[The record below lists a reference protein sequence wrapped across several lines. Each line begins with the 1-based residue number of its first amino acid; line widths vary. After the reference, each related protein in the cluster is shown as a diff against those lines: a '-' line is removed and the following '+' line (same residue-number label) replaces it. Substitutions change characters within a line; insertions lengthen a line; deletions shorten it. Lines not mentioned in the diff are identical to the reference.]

1 MSMDVYNQKME
12 NRMKLN
18 KKINKLIQKGGA
30 TLLAIV
36 CSTGTFAND
45 LLARALEGDVK
56 DSLGSGS
63 MFWKVFILVDIILAT
78 AMAVKSKNPMVF
90 VGVTAVAFIPAFLLK
105 TFVF

>member
-1 MSMDVYNQKME
+1 
-12 NRMKLN
+12 MKIG
-18 KKINKLIQKGGA
+18 KKVINLIRNGWL
-30 TLLAIV
+30 TLALALLSRSV
-36 CSTGTFAND
+36 FAND
-45 LLARALEGDVK
+45 LLAKALEGDVK
-56 DSLGSGS
+56 DSLGNGS

>member
-1 MSMDVYNQKME
+1 MKVGKKRFSLM
-12 NRMKLN
+12 NRVSSALVVF
-18 KKINKLIQKGGA
+18 
-30 TLLAIV
+30 LLSKNV
-36 CSTGTFAND
+36 LAND
-45 LLARALEGDVK
+45 LLAKALEGDVK

-90 VGVTAVAFIPAFLLK
+90 IGVTAVAFIPAFLLK

>member
-1 MSMDVYNQKME
+1 MSDKE
-12 NRMKLN
+12 NEMHKQNTLMKTI
-18 KKINKLIQKGGA
+18 KRGIN
-30 TLLAIV
+30 TLCVFLF
-36 CSTGTFAND
+36 SSNLWAND
-45 LLARALEGDVK
+45 LLSKALEGDVK

>member
-1 MSMDVYNQKME
+1 MKIGKKMVIL
-12 NRMKLN
+12 M
-18 KKINKLIQKGGA
+18 QKGVSA
-30 TLLAIV
+30 FLLTLLSNSV
-36 CSTGTFAND
+36 FAND

>member
-1 MSMDVYNQKME
+1 MKISKKRFSLM
-12 NRMKLN
+12 NRVSSALVVF
-18 KKINKLIQKGGA
+18 
-30 TLLAIV
+30 LLSKNV
-36 CSTGTFAND
+36 LAND
-45 LLARALEGDVK
+45 LLAKALEGDVK

>member
-1 MSMDVYNQKME
+1 MKMG
-12 NRMKLN
+12 
-18 KKINKLIQKGGA
+18 KKIVSFMQKAGSA
-30 TLLAIV
+30 FMFAMLSKSV
-36 CSTGTFAND
+36 FAND

-63 MFWKVFILVDIILAT
+63 MFWKIFILVDIILAT

-90 VGVTAVAFIPAFLLK
+90 IGVTAVAFIPAFLLK

>member
-1 MSMDVYNQKME
+1 
-12 NRMKLN
+12 MKIG
-18 KKINKLIQKGGA
+18 KKLINLIRNGGL
-30 TLLAIV
+30 TLALALLSRSV
-36 CSTGTFAND
+36 FAND
-45 LLARALEGDVK
+45 LLAKALEGDVK
-56 DSLGSGS
+56 DSLGNGS

>member
-1 MSMDVYNQKME
+1 MKMG
-12 NRMKLN
+12 
-18 KKINKLIQKGGA
+18 KKSFNLIQKGGLA
-30 TLLAIV
+30 LVSALLSHSV
-36 CSTGTFAND
+36 FAND
-45 LLARALEGDVK
+45 LLSRALEGDVK

-63 MFWKVFILVDIILAT
+63 MFWKIFILVDIILAT

>member
-1 MSMDVYNQKME
+1 MKVGKKRFTLMQKVS
-12 NRMKLN
+12 
-18 KKINKLIQKGGA
+18 A
-30 TLLAIV
+30 TLVVFLLSKSAL
-36 CSTGTFAND
+36 AND
-45 LLARALEGDVK
+45 LLAKALEGDVK

>member
-1 MSMDVYNQKME
+1 MRHKESEMHKQNTL
-12 NRMKLN
+12 MKS
-18 KKINKLIQKGGA
+18 IKGGISS
-30 TLLAIV
+30 LCVFLF
-36 CSTGTFAND
+36 SSSLWAND
-45 LLARALEGDVK
+45 LLSKALEGDVK

>member
-1 MSMDVYNQKME
+1 
-12 NRMKLN
+12 MKVGR
-18 KKINKLIQKGGA
+18 KLIKLIRNGGL
-30 TLLAIV
+30 TLVLALLSRTV
-36 CSTGTFAND
+36 FAND
-45 LLARALEGDVK
+45 LLAKAFEGDVK
-56 DSLGSGS
+56 DSLGNGS

>member
-1 MSMDVYNQKME
+1 MNAG
-12 NRMKLN
+12 
-18 KKINKLIQKGGA
+18 KKTSNLIKKGWGVLMLI
-30 TLLAIV
+30 TLSRSA
-36 CSTGTFAND
+36 FAND
-45 LLARALEGDVK
+45 LLAKALQGDVA

>member
-1 MSMDVYNQKME
+1 
-12 NRMKLN
+12 MKIG
-18 KKINKLIQKGGA
+18 KKVASLLQKGRFVLA
-30 TLLAIV
+30 SALLSNSV
-36 CSTGTFAND
+36 FASD
-45 LLARALEGDVK
+45 LLASALEGDVK

>member
-1 MSMDVYNQKME
+1 MSIQ
-12 NRMKLN
+12 NRFTRNIKRGVSVL
-18 KKINKLIQKGGA
+18 GC
-30 TLLAIV
+30 LLL
-36 CSTGTFAND
+36 SSSLWAND
-45 LLARALEGDVK
+45 LLSKALEGDVR

>member
-1 MSMDVYNQKME
+1 MKMGKKMFNLMQKAG
-12 NRMKLN
+12 NT
-18 KKINKLIQKGGA
+18 LIFLVLSKS
-30 TLLAIV
+30 V
-36 CSTGTFAND
+36 FAND

-63 MFWKVFILVDIILAT
+63 MFWKVFVLVDIILAT

-90 VGVTAVAFIPAFLLK
+90 VGVAGIAFIPAFLLK

>member
-1 MSMDVYNQKME
+1 
-12 NRMKLN
+12 MKIL
-18 KKINKLIQKGGA
+18 KKIIAFSKELSIVA
-30 TLLAIV
+30 TVTLLSKSA
-36 CSTGTFAND
+36 FAND
-45 LLARALEGDVK
+45 LLAKALEGDVK

>member
-1 MSMDVYNQKME
+1 
-12 NRMKLN
+12 MKIG
-18 KKINKLIQKGGA
+18 KKTINSIQKGSA
-30 TLLAIV
+30 ALLCAV
-36 CSTGTFAND
+36 LSNSVLAND
-45 LLARALEGDVK
+45 LLSRALEGDVK

>member
-1 MSMDVYNQKME
+1 
-12 NRMKLN
+12 MKN
-18 KKINKLIQKGGA
+18 GKKSISSIQKAGA
-30 TLLAIV
+30 ALVCALLAN
-36 CSTGTFAND
+36 SAFASD
-45 LLARALEGDVK
+45 LLAKALEGDVK

>member
-1 MSMDVYNQKME
+1 
-12 NRMKLN
+12 MKVGR
-18 KKINKLIQKGGA
+18 KLINLIRNGGL
-30 TLLAIV
+30 TLALALLSRSV
-36 CSTGTFAND
+36 FAND
-45 LLARALEGDVK
+45 LLAKALEGDVK
-56 DSLGSGS
+56 DSLGNGS

>member
-1 MSMDVYNQKME
+1 MKMGKT
-12 NRMKLN
+12 MVS
-18 KKINKLIQKGGA
+18 LIQKGSL
-30 TLLAIV
+30 TLVSALLSHSV
-36 CSTGTFAND
+36 FAND

>member
-1 MSMDVYNQKME
+1 MG
-12 NRMKLN
+12 
-18 KKINKLIQKGGA
+18 KKIGNLIQKVSLA
-30 TLLAIV
+30 LAFILLTNSV
-36 CSTGTFAND
+36 FAND
-45 LLARALEGDVK
+45 LLAKALEGDVK

>member
-1 MSMDVYNQKME
+1 M
-12 NRMKLN
+12 
-18 KKINKLIQKGGA
+18 KINKKRFSLMNRVSSA
-30 TLLAIV
+30 LVVFLLSKNV
-36 CSTGTFAND
+36 LAND
-45 LLARALEGDVK
+45 LLAKALEGDVK

>member
-1 MSMDVYNQKME
+1 MKMGK
-12 NRMKLN
+12 R
-18 KKINKLIQKGGA
+18 IVKLIQRGGS
-30 TLLAIV
+30 TLVFLLLSKSV
-36 CSTGTFAND
+36 LAND
-45 LLARALEGDVK
+45 LLAKALEGDVK

-63 MFWKVFILVDIILAT
+63 MFWKVFILIDIILAT

>member
-1 MSMDVYNQKME
+1 
-12 NRMKLN
+12 MKIG
-18 KKINKLIQKGGA
+18 KKTVSLIQQGVSVLLF
-30 TLLAIV
+30 TLLSSSVLA
-36 CSTGTFAND
+36 SD
-45 LLARALEGDVK
+45 LLAKALEGDVK
-56 DSLGSGS
+56 DSLGGGS

>member
-1 MSMDVYNQKME
+1 MQKQ
-12 NRMKLN
+12 NTLMK
-18 KKINKLIQKGGA
+18 IFKGVIS
-30 TLLAIV
+30 TLCIFLF
-36 CSTGTFAND
+36 SSSLWAND
-45 LLARALEGDVK
+45 LLSKALEGDVK

>member
-1 MSMDVYNQKME
+1 MKMG
-12 NRMKLN
+12 
-18 KKINKLIQKGGA
+18 KKSFSLIQKGSLA
-30 TLLAIV
+30 LVSALLSNSV
-36 CSTGTFAND
+36 LAND

-56 DSLGSGS
+56 DSLGGGA

>member
-1 MSMDVYNQKME
+1 
-12 NRMKLN
+12 MKIG
-18 KKINKLIQKGGA
+18 KKLRDFMTRGGVTLITA
-30 TLLAIV
+30 LITRN
-36 CSTGTFAND
+36 SFAND

-63 MFWKVFILVDIILAT
+63 MFWKIFILVDIILAT
-78 AMAVKSKNPMVF
+78 ALAVKSKNPMVF